1 LPTLQAKKKT
11 KHATGHEK
19 GELFFTEIIK
29 KKLTEETGEFK
40 WLNTKMEMVHS
51 DQTTLHG
58 AA

>member
-1 LPTLQAKKKT
+1 MQQVMKK
-11 KHATGHEK
+11 ENC
-19 GELFFTEIIK
+19 FFTEIIK